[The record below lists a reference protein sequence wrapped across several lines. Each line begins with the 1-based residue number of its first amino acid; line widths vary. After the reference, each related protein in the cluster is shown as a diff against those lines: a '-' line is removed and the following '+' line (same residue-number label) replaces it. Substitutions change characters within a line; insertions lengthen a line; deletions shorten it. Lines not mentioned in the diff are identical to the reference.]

1 MKKDNILTA
10 KYYAQALADHAT
22 IAHWTDGNVNFH
34 EQYMRD
40 ALAKIAKSM
49 GYALVDIT
57 ETLEAFEASDD
68 ISIAA

>member
-1 MKKDNILTA
+1 MKTDDILTA

-22 IAHWTDGNVNFH
+22 IVHWTDGNADWH
-34 EQYMRD
+34 KQYMRD

-57 ETLEAFEASDD
+57 ETLHILDADDD
-68 ISIAA
+68 IFIAA